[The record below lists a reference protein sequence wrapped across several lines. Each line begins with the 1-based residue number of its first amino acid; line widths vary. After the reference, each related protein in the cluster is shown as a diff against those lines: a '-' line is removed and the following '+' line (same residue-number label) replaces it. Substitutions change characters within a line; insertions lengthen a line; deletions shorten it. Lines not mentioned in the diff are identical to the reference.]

1 MQLQL
6 ENVNYVYEPGTAF
19 EKKALTDINLG
30 FEKGEF
36 VAVIGHTGCGKSTL
50 IQHLNGL
57 VKPTSGRVLFED
69 EDINAPNY
77 NRKALRGKVGLVF
90 QYPDHQL
97 FEESI
102 YKDVAF
108 GPSNFLTD
116 KEEIDRRVRT
126 ALEMVGI
133 PEEDYEKSPFQLS
146 GGQKKRVTIA
156 GVIAMQPEVLILDE
170 PTAGLD
176 PVGRDE
182 ILESIRKIHRE
193 TNCTIIWV
201 SHNMEHVAR
210 FAERI
215 IVLGGGKVIYD
226 DIPKRVFMKYK
237 DLERIGLRAPEV
249 TYIMHRLASAGV
261 AVDTNCIR
269 VSEAADNLLGILRNN
284 RQE

>member
-97 FEESI
+97 FEENI
-102 YKDVAF
+102 
-108 GPSNFLTD
+108 
-116 KEEIDRRVRT
+116 
-126 ALEMVGI
+126 
-133 PEEDYEKSPFQLS
+133 
-146 GGQKKRVTIA
+146 
-156 GVIAMQPEVLILDE
+156 
-170 PTAGLD
+170 
-176 PVGRDE
+176 
-182 ILESIRKIHRE
+182 
-193 TNCTIIWV
+193 
-201 SHNMEHVAR
+201 
-210 FAERI
+210 
-215 IVLGGGKVIYD
+215 
-226 DIPKRVFMKYK
+226 
-237 DLERIGLRAPEV
+237 
-249 TYIMHRLASAGV
+249 
-261 AVDTNCIR
+261 
-269 VSEAADNLLGILRNN
+269 
-284 RQE
+284 

>member
-237 DLERIGLRAPEV
+237 DLGRIGLRAPEV

-269 VSEAADNLLGILRNN
+269 VSEAADNLLGILGNS

>member
-237 DLERIGLRAPEV
+237 ELERIGLRAPEV

-269 VSEAADNLLGILRNN
+269 VSEAADNLLGILGNS

>member
-19 EKKALTDINLG
+19 EKKALTDINLS
-30 FEKGEF
+30 FEKGVF

-261 AVDTNCIR
+261 TVDTNCIR